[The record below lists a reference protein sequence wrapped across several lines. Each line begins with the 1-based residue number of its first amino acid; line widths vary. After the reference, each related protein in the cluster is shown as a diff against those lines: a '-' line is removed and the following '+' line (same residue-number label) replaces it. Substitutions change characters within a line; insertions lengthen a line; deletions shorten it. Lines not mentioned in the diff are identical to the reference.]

1 MHTAQG
7 RTMRAGCRRKAV
19 ALRLR
24 IRRNIGRSV
33 DRSKIMST
41 STHPS
46 TRRKGGRPARQ
57 RHAHASA
64 TKSHTKKRANG
75 STNRWSQHV
84 NETSDAMDISA
95 GVFKTGNAEEIA
107 QSLKQSSLRS
117 RRRKGTPFQ
126 SAMSML
132 NFYINRA
139 GKNLPRTRRD
149 TLTKAKGKLREAFGR
164 KP

>member
-1 MHTAQG
+1 M
-7 RTMRAGCRRKAV
+7 
-19 ALRLR
+19 
-24 IRRNIGRSV
+24 
-33 DRSKIMST
+33 SKSQ
-41 STHPS
+41 HAS

-64 TKSHTKKRANG
+64 DKRHTKSNA
-75 STNRWSQHV
+75 NRWSQHV
-84 NETSDAMDISA
+84 TETSDAMDIDG
-95 GVFKTGNAEEIA
+95 GVFKTGNAETIA
-107 QSLKQSSLRS
+107 RSLKESSLHS

-139 GKNLPRTRRD
+139 GRNLPKSRRE
-149 TLTKAKGKLREAFGR
+149 TLAKAKGKLREAFGR